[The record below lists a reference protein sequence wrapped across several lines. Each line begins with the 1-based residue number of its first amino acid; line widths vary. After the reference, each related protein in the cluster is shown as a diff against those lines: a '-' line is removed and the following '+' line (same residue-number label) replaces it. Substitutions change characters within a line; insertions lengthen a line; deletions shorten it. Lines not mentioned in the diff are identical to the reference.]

1 MADVIKTIGAA
12 GSGADFANYQTWFAA
27 RTGGAGDRY
36 IGEIITTTGGLSTGL
51 ATTGNYAMEIVIR
64 AAAGLEFDPSDPTA
78 PHAIISA
85 GGGINIPSTGSAK
98 LTIENI
104 EVRGTSTSPT
114 TSLINTGSAV
124 ANVTIRGCWLRGGR
138 HGCQNSVSGGTL
150 LVENTVVEG
159 AYRAGIQAAFS
170 GVTARNV
177 VIAGCNIEA
186 GTTAS
191 YCGMRKDVAG
201 TVIENVVAYGNSVV
215 DFFGATTAATVS
227 FMASGDTSASGT
239 GVLTGVTSAA
249 FADYANDIFTAAT
262 GGVLDGTGPSGNDRG
277 IVTTSNPTILLVT
290 PATDVFL
297 ARDKATN
304 KGNIVV
310 SGTCTSLGVGA
321 TIEARFNGGAWQ
333 VVDAAPTTTFSGTL
347 TNQACGVGAVE
358 VRVSNFVTAT
368 DSHANIAVG
377 AKFLFWGQSNYS
389 GRANNPQTYTGPA
402 GWWRK
407 RTIETNAQVTATAD
421 PFDTYTVN
429 GSIFPLLATNLTAAL
444 NCPVLFIGVAA
455 GGTSLAQWQ
464 PSQALNNRMLTF
476 YNAEAATGHVEVV
489 SSWIGEGDSVL
500 ETAEADF
507 KSRYN
512 TVIDQ
517 LKTLTGVN
525 SLLVAPSG
533 ENLTSYANVRQWISD
548 IAETSA
554 NTAPNEVQIW
564 PLYQKIHYETDT
576 ETQLAATAVFNGLI
590 SSFYDHGFDET
601 LTKAAVT
608 PTYEN
613 LIFNAGYSGNAAKTS
628 YTYVGKQLTL
638 DSGTSV
644 GFSGSVTKTTVTL
657 QSKNQT
663 FSGGYSSDCGLTSL
677 SLVGKQLTLSSGSAI
692 SFEGSLIKTSVP
704 ITFKSLTLSS
714 GVSVSFEGDV
724 VKLPLNVELKTLAL
738 ETGTN
743 LPFEGSVVKCNITL
757 LSKQPTLSTG
767 LDLDV
772 VKNTY
777 TFGYK
782 TLEMSQSVFYPIDTS
797 RVYFV
802 GGSKNR
808 TFYIK

>member
-64 AAAGLEFDPSDPTA
+64 AAAGLEFDPADPTA

-85 GGGINIPSTGSAK
+85 GGGINIPSTGAAK

-124 ANVTIRGCWLRGGR
+124 SNQTIRGCWLRGGR
-138 HGCQNSVSGGTL
+138 HGCQNAVSGGTL
-150 LVENTVVEG
+150 LIENTVVEG
-159 AYRAGIQAAFS
+159 AYRAGIQAAFA

-239 GVLTGVTSAA
+239 GALTGVTAAA
-249 FADYANDIFTAAT
+249 FTNYAGDVFTAAT
-262 GGVLDGTGPSGNDRG
+262 GGVLGGTGPSGNDRG
-277 IVTTSNPTILLVT
+277 IVTTSNPTILLIN
-290 PATDVFL
+290 PAANVFL
-297 ARDKATN
+297 ARDKTTN
-304 KGNIVV
+304 TGNIAIN
-310 SGTCTSLGVGA
+310 GTCSDLTAGA

-333 VVDAAPTTTFSGTL
+333 AIDAAPTTTFSGTL
-347 TNQACGVGAVE
+347 TGAAVGVGAVE
-358 VRVSNFVTAT
+358 VRVSNFVAAT
-368 DSHANIAVG
+368 DSHAGIAVG
-377 AKFLFWGQSNYS
+377 AKFLFWGQSNFS
-389 GRANNPQTYTGPA
+389 GRANNAQTYTGPA

-407 RTIETNAQVTATAD
+407 RAVESNTQVVATAD

-429 GSIFPLLATNLTAAL
+429 GSIFPLLATQLTAEL
-444 NCPVLFIGVAA
+444 ECPVLFIGVAA

-464 PSQALNNRMLTF
+464 PGQSLNNRMLTF
-476 YNAEAATGHVEVV
+476 YAAESPTGHVEAVAT
-489 SSWIGEGDSVL
+489 WIGEGDSVL

-517 LKTLTGVN
+517 LKALTGAD
-525 SLLVAPSG
+525 SMLVAISG
-533 ENLTSYANVRQWISD
+533 ENTTPYANVRQWIKD
-548 IAETSA
+548 IAATSA
-554 NTAPNEVQIW
+554 NVSDIVPEIW

-576 ETQLAATAVFNGLI
+576 ETALAATAVGNGLI
-590 SSFYDHGFDET
+590 SSFYSDSVTASVNYDLGSFGFDVSASSSVP
-601 LTKAAVT
+601 LVSADIAYSIGDFGFAVVAD
-608 PTYEN
+608 N
-613 LIFNAGYSGNAAKTS
+613 LAPSGGATVNFS
-628 YTYVGKQLTL
+628 IG
-638 DSGTSV
+638 DFDFSV
-644 GFSGSVTKTTVTL
+644 GASSSVPVVSADAVFDLGGFGFSVVANIASNNEPASVAFDIGSFGFAASASVINPPITATTAFDMG
-657 QSKNQT
+657 T
-663 FSGGYSSDCGLTSL
+663 FGFSVFATQPSEAAPQDGASITFTEKSRT
-677 SLVGKQLTLSSGSAI
+677 I
-692 SFEGSLIKTSVP
+692 SFVELSRAIRFVEGSRTIK
-704 ITFKSLTLSS
+704 F
-714 GVSVSFEGDV
+714 
-724 VKLPLNVELKTLAL
+724 
-738 ETGTN
+738 
-743 LPFEGSVVKCNITL
+743 
-757 LSKQPTLSTG
+757 
-767 LDLDV
+767 
-772 VKNTY
+772 
-777 TFGYK
+777 
-782 TLEMSQSVFYPIDTS
+782 
-797 RVYFV
+797 
-802 GGSKNR
+802 
-808 TFYIK
+808 